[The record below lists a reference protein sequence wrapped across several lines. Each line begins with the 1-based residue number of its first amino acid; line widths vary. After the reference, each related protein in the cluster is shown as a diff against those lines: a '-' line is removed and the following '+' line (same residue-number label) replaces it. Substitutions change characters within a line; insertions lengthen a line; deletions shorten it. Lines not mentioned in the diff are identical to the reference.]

1 MRKNINKLCVNLSQA
16 FLNNMLKRKV
26 GLQVLEFHNITL
38 PVCRDTYRRWMHLCG
53 ADTRRI
59 SKNYYNGL
67 HQDDAVVKYRSEHI
81 DNRDGLYGRMDM
93 WKLLD
98 KAEEDVFMAQAED
111 LPMCELIN
119 PGVKVGDCYVVDIS
133 FKL

>member
-16 FLNNMLKRKV
+16 FLNKMLKRKV
-26 GLQVLEFHNITL
+26 GLQVLELHNITL
-38 PVCRDTYRRWMHLCG
+38 SVCRDTYRRWMHLCR

-67 HQDDAVVKYRSEHI
+67 HQDDAVVKYWSEHI
-81 DNRDGLYGRMDM
+81 DNREGLYGRMDM

-98 KAEEDVFMAQAED
+98 KAEEDLFMAQAED